1 MTKQCIHVI
10 IKYQDEPFEEESV
23 VCMINI
29 GDVLLLE
36 PSHSE
41 KTEKYKCKIVEKS
54 ESKIYID
61 YPINMDT
68 NRTVFLMD
76 GTQLKGTFVSEDG
89 SVYLFETEV
98 LSRVKQM
105 IPMIV
110 LSYPGEEQLV
120 RIQRRQFVRVE
131 TAVDVAMHPIHMEFS
146 PMISIT
152 EDISAGGA
160 AIICQNSSVIKPN
173 MMVHNL
179 FVLPMQNGEIHY
191 LKLKS
196 KIVRVLE
203 KKDSKPVASVQFVDT
218 TPSDRQMLLRFCFDR
233 QLAYKKKGLE

>member
-1 MTKQCIHVI
+1 
-10 IKYQDEPFEEESV
+10 
-23 VCMINI
+23 MINI

-41 KTEKYKCKIVEKS
+41 KVEKYKCKIVEKS
-54 ESKIYID
+54 ENKIYID
-61 YPINMDT
+61 YPVNMET

-89 SVYLFETEV
+89 SVYLFESEV
-98 LSRVKQM
+98 LRRVKQK

-110 LSYPGEEQLV
+110 LSYPNDEYLV

-131 TAVDVAMHPIHMEFS
+131 TAVDVAIHPIHTEFS

-160 AIICQNSSVIKPN
+160 AIICQNTSAILPN
-173 MMVHNL
+173 MMIDNW

-196 KIVRVLE
+196 KVVRILE
-203 KKDSKPVASVQFVDT
+203 RKDSKPVASVQFVET
-218 TPSDRQMLLRFCFDR
+218 SPSDRQLLLRFCFDR

>member
-1 MTKQCIHVI
+1 
-10 IKYQDEPFEEESV
+10 
-23 VCMINI
+23 MINI

-41 KTEKYKCKIVEKS
+41 KIEKYKCKIVEKS
-54 ESKIYID
+54 GSKIFID

-131 TAVDVAMHPIHMEFS
+131 TAVDVAMHPIHMEFA
-146 PMISIT
+146 PMVSIT

-160 AIICQNSSVIKPN
+160 AIICQNTSVIKPN
-173 MMVHNL
+173 MMIQNL

-218 TPSDRQMLLRFCFDR
+218 TPSDRQILLRFCFDR